1 MRTEKENKESATGL
15 FISGI
20 HSIAKYNPEQLELIL
35 TDYNLELAIKDL
47 DNKMAKSYTAYLKN
61 KHRVLLDPKS
71 SGLQKA
77 LMQLNGAELLMNYI
91 LYQVYDSIA
100 KNRNLTIETKSNIM
114 DIDRIYKSDGPK
126 LIKK

>member
-20 HSIAKYNPEQLELIL
+20 HSMAKYNPEQLELIL

-100 KNRNLTIETKSNIM
+100 KKKNLI
-114 DIDRIYKSDGPK
+114 
-126 LIKK
+126 